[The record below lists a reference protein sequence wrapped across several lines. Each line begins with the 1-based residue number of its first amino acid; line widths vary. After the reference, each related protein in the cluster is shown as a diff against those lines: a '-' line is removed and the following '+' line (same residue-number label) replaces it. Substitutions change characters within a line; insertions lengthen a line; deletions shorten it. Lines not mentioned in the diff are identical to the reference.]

1 MKRFKDEGAWG
12 HAPGHRKYLNEN
24 SSIKKRGMFHFISFG
39 INLHSA
45 KSDSV
50 ARLIYCG
57 YVVELSKKVFTENWK
72 FRDAN
77 PQFNGVLECLY
88 VGMTSKTPAER
99 LKQHKTGYI
108 NKKGHKLSAYIVQKY
123 GAYLR
128 PSLYDHLNLKPMT
141 KEQALIIEK
150 KLALDL
156 RKKGYAV
163 WFN

>member
-1 MKRFKDEGAWG
+1 MARFVY
-12 HAPGHRKYLNEN
+12 R
-24 SSIKKRGMFHFISFG
+24 
-39 INLHSA
+39 
-45 KSDSV
+45 V
-50 ARLIYCG
+50 

-108 NKKGHKLSAYIVQKY
+108 NKKGHKLSAYIVQTY

-128 PSLYDHLNLKPMT
+128 PSLYDHINLKPMT
-141 KEQALIIEK
+141 KDQALIMEK

-156 RKKGYAV
+156 RRQGYAV